1 MMMRSVLAT
10 IVYGIIPASG
20 GLATR
25 PQIEGEEPVPIS
37 LFWTAVT
44 AFVYPTWLALVL
56 FLSVQWRD
64 RLDGKFVAFSQY
76 VEALLLGKK
85 SFTPVS
91 VFLQKGVQNRDIEMA
106 AKQEVN

>member
-1 MMMRSVLAT
+1 MLMRSVLAT
-10 IVYGIIPASG
+10 IIYGIIPASG

-25 PQIEGEEPVPIS
+25 PTTEGDEPIPVS
-37 LFWTAVT
+37 FFWTTVT
-44 AFVYPTWLALVL
+44 AFVYPTWLAFVL

-85 SFTPVS
+85 TFVQPSIMW
-91 VFLQKGVQNRDIEMA
+91 QKGSQNGDLETA
-106 AKQEVN
+106 QKQDVK

>member
-10 IVYGIIPASG
+10 IIYGIIPASG

-25 PQIEGEEPVPIS
+25 PPTEGEEPVPIS

-44 AFVYPTWLALVL
+44 AFVYPTWLAFVL

-85 SFTPVS
+85 SFVPVS
-91 VFLQKGVQNRDIEMA
+91 FLWRKDDQNGDLETA
-106 AKQEVN
+106 HKQDVK